1 MLGFLGF
8 DKENLTPS
16 DTKATDLNVI
26 DASSD
31 TRYKV
36 AKAKNVTD
44 FCDSCISDNQSALF
58 PNEEM

>member
-16 DTKATDLNVI
+16 DTKATDSNVI
-26 DASSD
+26 DASSE
-31 TRYKV
+31 TRNKV
-36 AKAKNVTD
+36 AKANNVTD
-44 FCDSCISDNQSALF
+44 FCDRCISDKSTLF